1 MSPAVDILCVDKG
14 TVPLACLHHNPMQ
27 NESPSFPNPDPS
39 GSSTDWEA
47 LARYLAGESSAAE
60 SERIGQ
66 WLAEHKADAALVA
79 ALDKALAGLV
89 LPVHGD
95 TDVDR
100 ALARVVERRDAAN
113 GDPTVPSRRTA
124 RELRHSRRTAST
136 WRATAILA
144 AAAAVVLAARLLL
157 QRGDEGRPS
166 VADGGRGRTYATAVG
181 KRDSLR
187 LPDGGR
193 VVLGPASKLVVAP
206 AYGRGMREVELHGEA
221 YFDVVHDTTRPF
233 IVRAGDVSVRDV
245 GTSFAVRADSGTRV
259 QVVVTAGSVN
269 LRSAAIA
276 DSGVLL
282 AAGDIGT
289 VQPDGRVTI
298 KRTVPAEQYLAWMR
312 DSLVFRDASLAE
324 VGEELRRWYGV
335 VLRVDD
341 PSLAER
347 HLTMT
352 FAGDPLDRVL
362 RVIGLGLGADVE
374 RRGDT
379 AVVSRSAPSTR
390 PQ

>member
-1 MSPAVDILCVDKG
+1 
-14 TVPLACLHHNPMQ
+14 MQ
-27 NESPSFPNPDPS
+27 NEPPSFPNPDPS

-79 ALDKALAGLV
+79 ALDKALAGLAV
-89 LPVHGD
+89 REHGD
-95 TDVDR
+95 TDVDL
-100 ALARVVERRDAAN
+100 ALARVVERRDAAS
-113 GDPTVPSRRTA
+113 GDPAMPGRRPP
-124 RELRHSRRTAST
+124 RELRYSRRTAST
-136 WRATAILA
+136 WRAAAILA
-144 AAAAVVLAARLLL
+144 AAAAVVVAARLVL
-157 QRGDEGRPS
+157 QRSDEERPS
-166 VADGGRGRTYATAVG
+166 LADGGTGRTFATAIG
-181 KRDSLR
+181 KRDSMR

-206 AYGRGMREVELHGEA
+206 AYGRGTREVELHGEA

-233 IVRAGDVSVRDV
+233 VVRAGEVSVRDV
-245 GTSFAVRADSGTRV
+245 GTSFAVRADSGRRV
-259 QVVVTAGSVN
+259 QVVVTSGSVR
-269 LRSAAIA
+269 LRSVATA

-282 AAGDIGT
+282 AAGDVGT
-289 VQPDGRVTI
+289 VQPDGRVAS
-298 KRTVPAEQYLAWMR
+298 KRTDAAGQYLAWMR
-312 DSLVFRDASLAE
+312 DSLVFRDASLPE
-324 VGEELRRWYGV
+324 VSEELRRWYGV

-341 PSLAER
+341 GRLAER

-352 FAGDPLDRVL
+352 FAGDPIDRVL
-362 RVIGLGLGADVE
+362 RVIGLGLGADIE

-379 AVVSRSAPSTR
+379 AVVSRSAASTR